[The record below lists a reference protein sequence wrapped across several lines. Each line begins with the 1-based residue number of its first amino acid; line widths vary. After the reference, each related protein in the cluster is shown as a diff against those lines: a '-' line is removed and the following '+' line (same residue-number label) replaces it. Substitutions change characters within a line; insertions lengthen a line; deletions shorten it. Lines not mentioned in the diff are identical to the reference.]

1 MARNGFA
8 FSSCNVNYSGSSGY
22 GRAYR
27 ERLRGNWGIVDVKD
41 CATAV
46 RLLGERGLIDPKRV
60 AIRGGS
66 SGGYTVLQA
75 LVNYPDTW
83 AAGTSLYGI
92 SDLAALAGETHKFE
106 RCVCVVLASVIRP
119 LTSCW
124 VLPSV
129 NTCSSSSEGL

>member
-1 MARNGFA
+1 MSSDTC
-8 FSSCNVNYSGSSGY
+8 SSCSVNYRGSSGY

-27 ERLRGNWGIVDVKD
+27 ERLRGNWGIVDVED

-46 RLLGERGLIDPKRV
+46 RLLGERGLIDSKRV

-92 SDLAALAGETHKFE
+92 SDLEALAGETHKFE
-106 RCVCVVLASVIRP
+106 RCVYNCL
-119 LTSCW
+119 
-124 VLPSV
+124 
-129 NTCSSSSEGL
+129 SS